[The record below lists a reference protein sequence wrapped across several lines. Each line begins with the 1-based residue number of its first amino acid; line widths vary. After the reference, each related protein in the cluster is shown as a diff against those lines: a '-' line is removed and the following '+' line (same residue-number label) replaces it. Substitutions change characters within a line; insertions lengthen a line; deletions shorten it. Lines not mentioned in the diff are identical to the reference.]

1 MTGRFFSYQIFWKEY
16 RQMRGFWLG
25 LSGITVLLQ
34 VIVCFTAH
42 GAAANSLYG
51 VAICFTVLYA
61 LGCGATAFALEHEN
75 GTYDYLRSLP
85 IKGIPTFISKIAF
98 TVVSAPLLVLASSAS
113 AAILGLRMVPLS
125 YVPTATAL
133 LQAVGT
139 ALLLW
144 AVGSSILFVWAAFF
158 SLLMHHVVKAAL
170 LGGCAAVVSVLLVGS
185 LVEAFLGPQG
195 DTGWLVGGAVAAIM
209 AAIDVWLGARWYRE
223 ASTWPAGGSRTRRAG
238 REDECAYGLETM
250 PTKGSMFGHLVWL
263 QWRQSRGMVLILT
276 AMVVAPLLFSPFLNL
291 HFDLNHWRWLR
302 EWIGA
307 LFGLSLLAAMTVVPL
322 AGASVF
328 AGDQR
333 QCQFRFLADRGI
345 TPRLVWWSRH
355 PVWVAGIVAW
365 LVLLLVPM
373 LVQLGRV
380 ILAPEL
386 KSHSVFLAFP
396 AATVLSVPLAYCFG
410 QLCSMSFR
418 SGILCGTFAIVG
430 SFFLV
435 YWAFVMSILG
445 VPILWSVLP
454 IPVVLLIA
462 TRVRTK
468 GWMLESNRLKSWLAA
483 VLVLLVPGTAIVTGV
498 CLYRAFQYPWVEPGF
513 DVAAFTAPASPAAV
527 ETAKMYV
534 RARGLVSNEAQ
545 SMAYPYLVFDEAT
558 EERHDEAIAL
568 ALAAGRRRECD
579 WLSKYFGEP
588 RFWEEVQILI
598 WLVRGKGER
607 LQKAGNLDEAA
618 EHYLAVLRMTQHL
631 YPDMQEGWLAR
642 HTENMALEDLAGWCY
657 QPGQTK
663 DRILKA
669 LREVEALTSRT
680 APLDNAIKERHATVD
695 KVFQGDLDDLFQW
708 IGPNLIH
715 ESVPVLTIYWM
726 PWERERARRRLRM
739 LTSAE
744 LERYRQAQSSLAGG
758 HQVSLSPGWRAS
770 EENQRPYRSPWWRR
784 ATPDA
789 WIDSISFG
797 GASEALVATEWQ
809 RRTARIKMALAAWQ
823 LDHQSLPEKLEE
835 LKGGY
840 LAEIPVDPYSGESF
854 VYFPRGVDVPT
865 TRYVSATGETQV
877 LLEADRPFFWSPG
890 PQFRVDRTKSS
901 PMNKYL
907 LWNGTKTRPAMSP
920 QEVWAGGYIYA
931 IPKPG

>member
-25 LSGITVLLQ
+25 LFGITVLLQ
-34 VIVCFTAH
+34 VILCFTAP
-42 GAAANSLYG
+42 GSAANSLYG
-51 VAICFTVLYA
+51 VAICFAVLYP

-85 IKGIPTFISKIAF
+85 TKGLQTFVSKVAF
-98 TVVSAPLLVLASSAS
+98 TVVSAPLLVIASSAS
-113 AAILGLRMVPLS
+113 AAFLGLRMAPLS

-170 LGGCAAVVSVLLVGS
+170 LGGCAAVVGVLFILS

-195 DTGWLVGGAVAAIM
+195 DMGWLVGGAVGAVM
-209 AAIDVWLGARWYRE
+209 AAVDVWLGARWFRE
-223 ASTWPAGGSRTRRAG
+223 ASTWPAGGGRTRRAE
-238 REDECAYGLETM
+238 REEERAYGLETM
-250 PTKGSMFGHLVWL
+250 PTKSSMFGHLVWL

-276 AMVVAPLLFSPFLNL
+276 AMVVAPLLFSPFLYF
-291 HFDLNHWRWLR
+291 HFDLNHCRWLK
-302 EWIGA
+302 EWLGA
-307 LFGLSLLAAMTVVPL
+307 LFGLSVLAAMTVVPL
-322 AGASVF
+322 AGANVF

-333 QCQFRFLADRGI
+333 NYQFRFLADRGI

-355 PVWVAGIVAW
+355 PVWIAGNVVW

-373 LVQLGRV
+373 LVQLGGP

-386 KSHSVFLAFP
+386 RSYSVFLAFP
-396 AATVLSVPLAYCFG
+396 ATTVLSIPLAYCFG

-430 SFFLV
+430 SFLLV
-435 YWAFVMSILG
+435 YWAFAMSILE

-468 GWMLESNRLKSWLAA
+468 GWMLESNRPKSWLPA
-483 VLVLLVPGTAIVTGV
+483 VLVLLAPGVAIVAGV

-534 RARGLVSNEAQ
+534 RARDLASGEA
-545 SMAYPYLVFDEAT
+545 S
-558 EERHDEAIAL
+558 EEKNDEAIELILKASE
-568 ALAAGRRRECD
+568 RRECD
-579 WLSKYFGEP
+579 RLSKYLTAPHYLEDVGEL
-588 RFWEEVQILI
+588 RA
-598 WLVRGKGER
+598 LVCGAGER
-607 LQKAGNLDEAA
+607 FEKEGDLDRAA
-618 EHYLAVLRMTQHL
+618 EQYLAVLRMAQHL
-631 YPDMQEGWLAR
+631 YLDPRNASSAQS
-642 HTENMALEDLAGWCY
+642 TELKALEDLAGWSY

-663 DRILKA
+663 DRVLKA

-680 APLDNAIKERHATVD
+680 APVDNAIKESHVTVD
-695 KVFQGDLDDLFQW
+695 KVFQGDMDDMFMW
-708 IGPNLIH
+708 IDPNLIQ

-744 LERYRQAQSSLAGG
+744 LERYRQTQSSLAGG
-758 HQVSLSPGWRAS
+758 HQVSLPTGPSAS
-770 EENQRPYRSPWWRR
+770 VENQRQYRRQWWRR

-789 WIDSISFG
+789 WIDSISSGF
-797 GASEALVATEWQ
+797 AIEALAATEWY

-823 LDHQSLPEKLEE
+823 LDHPSLPEALDEM
-835 LKGGY
+835 KGEY

-854 VYFPRGVDVPT
+854 VYFPKGVDVPIA
-865 TRYVSATGETQV
+865 RFESASGETKV

-890 PQFRVDRTKSS
+890 PVLRVDRTKSS

-907 LWNGTKTRPAMSP
+907 LWDGTKTLPAMSP
-920 QEVWAGGYIYA
+920 QEVWGAGYIYA